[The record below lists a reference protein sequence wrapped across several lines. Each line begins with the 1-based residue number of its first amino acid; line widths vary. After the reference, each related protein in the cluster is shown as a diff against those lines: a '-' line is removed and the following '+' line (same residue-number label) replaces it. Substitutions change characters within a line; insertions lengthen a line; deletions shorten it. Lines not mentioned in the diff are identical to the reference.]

1 MPTAFVDTSCLSRVA
16 LKEPGHEHMSE
27 LLWRFDV
34 WKASPLLYAELR
46 SVCKREKAEG
56 EGYDLLKR
64 IEWVEIPGP
73 LLAEIEE
80 GLGAGYLRGPDL
92 WHVACALYA
101 RTEEPELTFLTLDLA
116 QARVAR
122 ALKFRVLPEGAGTF
136 GVKERRARYAAMPVR
151 GRRRDAR
158 LVVGAA
164 ATRRGNGTHSRVPP
178 RMPGMRGKA
187 PRV

>member
-46 SVCKREKAEG
+46 SVCKRERAEG

-73 LLAEIEE
+73 LLAEVEE
-80 GLGAGYLRGPDL
+80 GLEAGYLRGPDL

-116 QARVAR
+116 QAKVAR
-122 ALKFRVLPEGAGTF
+122 ALKFRVLPEGTAKLSA
-136 GVKERRARYAAMPVR
+136 KERRARYAATPVR
-151 GRRRDAR
+151 GRRRGAR
-158 LVVGAA
+158 PVRAA
-164 ATRRGNGTHSRVPP
+164 ATRRSNGTHRRVPP
-178 RMPGMRGKA
+178 RMAGMRGKA